1 MNYFPEC
8 ISTIKSEATFATSRI
23 ELENNTENKSLAWFL
38 LILLSVVWGASYILI
53 KFSLHDGDGNE
64 RLKPDQLGAVRMV
77 IASLV
82 LLPFFFKY
90 YRNIQKKHIVPILIS
105 GFCGNGIPAYLFAY
119 AQMTLPSAITGM
131 LNSFV
136 PIFAI
141 SISALIFG
149 FKIRWN
155 HLVGI
160 VLGILGAYVIM
171 YSKLEGVQLTEKEI
185 VPFVLV
191 MLATLCYAIS
201 LNVIK
206 YQLSDLRPMTITSAA
221 FLSVGLPSLIYL
233 LFTDI
238 STQVSSQ
245 AHIWEGIGLV
255 SLLAV
260 MGTAVAVY
268 LFNHLI
274 KISSPIFASSVTYFI
289 PVVATVFGVVFGESI
304 SQYQMIGMFILI
316 MGVLLINRQQK
327 KKG

>member
-1 MNYFPEC
+1 MVEE
-8 ISTIKSEATFATSRI
+8 T
-23 ELENNTENKSLAWFL
+23 TENKKLAWFL
-38 LILLSVVWGASYILI
+38 LILLSVVWGGSYILI
-53 KFSLHDGDGNE
+53 RFSLHDFDGNQ

-90 YRNIQKKHIVPILIS
+90 YKNIKKRHVLPILIS
-105 GFCGNGIPAYLFAY
+105 GFCGNGLPAYLYAY

-149 FKIRWN
+149 FKIKWN
-155 HLVGI
+155 HLIGI
-160 VLGILGAYVIM
+160 VLGIFGAYVIM
-171 YSKLEGVQLTEKEI
+171 YSKLEGINLTKNELL
-185 VPFVLV
+185 PFGLVL
-191 MLATLCYAIS
+191 LATLCYAIS

-206 YQLSDLRPMTITSAA
+206 YKLSELRPMTITSAA

-233 LFTDI
+233 LSTDI
-238 STQVSSQ
+238 IGQISAQK
-245 AHIWEGIGLV
+245 HIWEGIGLV

-274 KISSPIFASSVTYFI
+274 KISSPLFASSVTYFI
-289 PVVATVFGVVFGESI
+289 PVVATIFGIIFGESI
-304 SQYQMIGMFILI
+304 SYYEIVGMLVLI
-316 MGVLLINRQQK
+316 VGVLLINKQFDKAK
-327 KKG
+327 KVVEK